1 MPTSS
6 HSLLGGEVRAVKDI
20 PDDENSPHV
29 AEDGA
34 VEAER
39 HDQRHE
45 QQMHALPEL
54 KGHLVN
60 YGNSGASVGN
70 KQAKKS
76 GGAVLRRARFHESKL
91 PSASIG
97 YFTLLRR
104 KQIFTR
110 RTLKPSEPAKHWQ
123 PIRESK
129 LTSGS
134 FGIVCLHP
142 SKTNHLSCD
151 TKPARK
157 KKTKNCHAT
166 PRSRMGQRAV
176 QKEHSLTFGHTYFR
190 VMEPHQP
197 R

>member
-45 QQMHALPEL
+45 QQMHALPKL

-97 YFTLLRR
+97 CFTLLRR

-110 RTLKPSEPAKHWQ
+110 RTLKTSEPAKHWQ
-123 PIRESK
+123 RYANQSLHLVPLESSVYIPRKPITSAAIQSQRE
-129 LTSGS
+129 
-134 FGIVCLHP
+134 
-142 SKTNHLSCD
+142 
-151 TKPARK
+151 K
-157 KKTKNCHAT
+157 KKTRTAT
-166 PRSRMGQRAV
+166 LLLVRAWDNARYKRSIAS
-176 QKEHSLTFGHTYFR
+176 HSGIHIFG
-190 VMEPHQP
+190 
-197 R
+197 